1 MRLDLNHLDLSF
13 GETPVLNGLSADPI
27 DCGTLA
33 LIGPSGGGKSTLLR
47 VIAGLLIPD
56 AGEIRLD
63 GDPLPKNEDA
73 LREYRKRVGTVFQS
87 YNLFLHLDALTN
99 LVLPMTVVHGVP
111 PIEAESRAMELL
123 ERFRLTDHAYKRPR
137 ELSGGQ
143 QQRVA
148 ILRALA
154 IRPRLVL
161 LDEPTSALD
170 PEMAAQV
177 LDMVAELADE
187 GIPVI
192 LVTHQLAF
200 AKSAAD
206 TICFLHQ
213 GRIQAQSSADEFF
226 THPPTEAS
234 QRFVETVLKY

>member
-1 MRLDLNHLDLSF
+1 MRLELDQLELTLGS
-13 GETPVLNGLSADPI
+13 TPVLQGLSADPI
-27 DCGTLA
+27 NCGTLA

-47 VIAGLLIPD
+47 VIAGLLKPD
-56 AGEIRLD
+56 AGDIHLD
-63 GDPLPKNEDA
+63 GVALPKDEED
-73 LREYRKRVGTVFQS
+73 LREYRKGVGTVFQS
-87 YNLFLHLDALTN
+87 YNLFLHLDALAN
-99 LVLPMTVVHGVP
+99 LVLPMTLVHGVP
-111 PIEAESRAMELL
+111 DQEARARAMDLL
-123 ERFRLTDHAYKRPR
+123 ERFHLTEHAHKRPR

-192 LVTHQLAF
+192 LATHQLAF
-200 AKSAAD
+200 AKTAAD
-206 TICFLHQ
+206 TICFLSQ
-213 GRIQAQSSADEFF
+213 GQIQAQSTASEFF

-234 QRFVETVLKY
+234 QRFVETVLRY